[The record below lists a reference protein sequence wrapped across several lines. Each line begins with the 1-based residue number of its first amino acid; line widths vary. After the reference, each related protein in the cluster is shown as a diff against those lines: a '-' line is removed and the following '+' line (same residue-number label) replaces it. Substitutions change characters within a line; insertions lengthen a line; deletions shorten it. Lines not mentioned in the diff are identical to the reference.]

1 MYNPKSL
8 LADEFIDHQEILD
21 TLAYADA
28 NKNNRELVES
38 LLEKARPRWT
48 NGQLHCTGLTHRE
61 ASVLLACEDPELTQ
75 KMFTL
80 AEEIKKAFY
89 GNRIVIFAPL
99 YLSNYCINGCVYC
112 PYHSINRNIP
122 RKKLNQ
128 EEVKRQVIALQDMG
142 HKRLALEAGEDPFH
156 NPIEYIL
163 ECIRTIYSIKHKNG
177 AIRRVNVNIAA
188 TTVENYRKLKEAGIG
203 TYILFQ
209 ETYHKESYLKLHPF
223 GPKHDY
229 NYHTEAMDRAMEGGI
244 DDVGLGVLFGLV
256 DYRFEILALMEHARH
271 LEEDYGCGPHTVSFP
286 RIEPAEGTPFSLPE
300 NIPHPVSDK
309 DFMKIIAII
318 RIAMPYTGIII
329 STRERPEMRDQL
341 VKYGVSQI
349 SAASET
355 NPGGYDEDAGSPT
368 GESAIP
374 SSSKKKHSE
383 AQPYEKTGTT
393 GAQFTLGDHRSLD
406 EVISMMIDGGYIP
419 SFCTGCYRKGRVGA
433 DFMDL
438 AKPGLIKEYCKPNA
452 MFTFR
457 EYLEDYASPETKAKG
472 LALLKQLTQTFT
484 KEELKRKVEGNLC
497 KIGEGER
504 DLYF

>member
-1 MYNPKSL
+1 MKHTN
-8 LADEFIDHQEILD
+8 FIDREKLYGLLENNTPAESELNDILNKARKLKGLNLDDVAKLLCVEDETSIAKILD
-21 TLAYADA
+21 TAHYC
-28 NKNNRELVES
+28 K
-38 LLEKARPRWT
+38 
-48 NGQLHCTGLTHRE
+48 
-61 ASVLLACEDPELTQ
+61 
-75 KMFTL
+75 
-80 AEEIKKAFY
+80 EEIY
-89 GNRIVIFAPL
+89 GKRLVLFAPI
-99 YLSNYCINGCVYC
+99 YTGNACVNNCVYC
-112 PYHSINRNIP
+112 GFRRDNKALK
-122 RKKLNQ
+122 RKILTLDEIEN
-128 EEVKRQVIALQDMG
+128 ETLHLLRMG
-142 HKRLALEAGEDPFH
+142 HKRALLICGESPRNDADYMV
-156 NPIEYIL
+156 E
-163 ECIRTIYSIKHKNG
+163 
-177 AIRRVNVNIAA
+177 AIRRTYAAKDEKGSTIRRINVELAPMSVGDFA
-188 TTVENYRKLKEAGIG
+188 KLKAERIG
-203 TYILFQ
+203 TYVCFQ
-209 ETYHKESYLKLHPF
+209 ETYDEVEYRKFHPAGTPKGDYLNRL
-223 GPKHDY
+223 
-229 NYHTEAMDRAMEGGI
+229 TVMDRAMEGGI

-256 DYRFEILALMEHARH
+256 DYRFEILAIMEHARH
-271 LEEDYGCGPHTVSFP
+271 LEEDFGCGPHTVSFP

-355 NPGGYDEDAGSPT
+355 NPGGYE
-368 GESAIP
+368 E
-374 SSSKKKHSE
+374 E
-383 AQPYEKTGTT
+383 NT

-457 EYLEDYASPETKAKG
+457 EYLEDYASPATKEKG
-472 LALLKQLTQTFT
+472 LRLLKQLTQTFP
-484 KEELKRKVEGNLC
+484 KEELKRRVEGNLC
-497 KIGEGER
+497 RIGDGER

>member
-1 MYNPKSL
+1 MRNQN
-8 LADEFIDHQEILD
+8 FIDRDKLYGLLENNAPNEAQLNEILNKARKLKGLNLEDVAKLLCVEDETGIQKILD
-21 TLAYADA
+21 TAHYC
-28 NKNNRELVES
+28 K
-38 LLEKARPRWT
+38 
-48 NGQLHCTGLTHRE
+48 
-61 ASVLLACEDPELTQ
+61 
-75 KMFTL
+75 
-80 AEEIKKAFY
+80 EEIY
-89 GNRIVIFAPL
+89 GKRLVLFAPI
-99 YLSNYCINGCVYC
+99 YTGNACVNNCVYC
-112 PYHSINRNIP
+112 GFRRDNKTLK
-122 RKKLNQ
+122 RKILSLDEIEN
-128 EEVKRQVIALQDMG
+128 ETLQLLRMG
-142 HKRLALEAGEDPFH
+142 HKRALLICGESPRNDA
-156 NPIEYIL
+156 NYMVE
-163 ECIRTIYSIKHKNG
+163 
-177 AIRRVNVNIAA
+177 AIRRTYAAKDEKGSTIRRINVELAPMS
-188 TTVENYRKLKEAGIG
+188 VEDFAKLKAEKIG
-203 TYILFQ
+203 TYVCFQ
-209 ETYHKESYLKLHPF
+209 ETYDPIEYAKFHPAGTPKADYLYRL
-223 GPKHDY
+223 
-229 NYHTEAMDRAMEGGI
+229 TCMDRAMEGGI

-256 DYRFEILALMEHARH
+256 DYRFEILAIMEHARH

-300 NIPHPVSDK
+300 NIPHPVADK

-355 NPGGYDEDAGSPT
+355 NPGGYEENAN
-368 GESAIP
+368 
-374 SSSKKKHSE
+374 
-383 AQPYEKTGTT
+383 T

-472 LALLKQLTQTFT
+472 LALLKQLTQTFS
-484 KEELKRKVEGNLC
+484 KEELKKKVEGNLC